1 MSPRRRADHLTE
13 EQLGE
18 LGAALAEGRR
28 ATVYLVEGIPSLG
41 IDPGTSA
48 RVVSIS
54 GSTVMVR
61 PKGVDDELPFET
73 DELRATREPAGTKRA
88 PAKAARTSGSA
99 KPAPAK
105 ATPAKAAPVQPATPR
120 ATAPKPVAEKPAT
133 PKPATPKSES
143 PAAAAVPR
151 AQEKKPV
158 TQTTSASSDA
168 PASRPPAPAKPKAPA
183 RKAKKAPSITI
194 TVTIDPENEWT
205 VGVAHGTRKVG
216 KPAPV
221 APDAVERAV
230 KELGDPTATEAV
242 QSVIEEARR
251 AAEERVAQLSREL
264 DEARQALES
273 LGATRKSGGNL

>member
-1 MSPRRRADHLTE
+1 MPPRRRADHLTE

-18 LGAALAEGRR
+18 LGTALAEGRR

-48 RVVSIS
+48 RVVSIT
-54 GSTVMVR
+54 GSTVTVR
-61 PKGVDDELPFET
+61 PKGVDDELPFEA
-73 DELRATREPAGTKRA
+73 DELRATRDPAGAKTVPEKTARGSEKTPPVKTVRPEPSSPKA
-88 PAKAARTSGSA
+88 VRPEPSPPKAATPKTPA
-99 KPAPAK
+99 PKPAPA
-105 ATPAKAAPVQPATPR
+105 PR
-120 ATAPKPVAEKPAT
+120 AEEKTPVN
-133 PKPATPKSES
+133 
-143 PAAAAVPR
+143 
-151 AQEKKPV
+151 
-158 TQTTSASSDA
+158 QTTSPSSDA
-168 PASRPPAPAKPKAPA
+168 SSRPSAAPAKPKAPA

-216 KPAPV
+216 KPTPV

-230 KELGDPTATEAV
+230 KELGDPTASEAV
-242 QSVIEEARR
+242 ESVIEEARR

-264 DEARQALES
+264 EEARLALES

>member
-1 MSPRRRADHLTE
+1 MPPRRRADHLTE
-13 EQLGE
+13 DQLGE
-18 LGAALAEGRR
+18 LGTALAEGRR

-61 PKGVDDELPFET
+61 PKGVDDELPFEV

-88 PAKAARTSGSA
+88 QAKAARASDAA

-105 ATPAKAAPVQPATPR
+105 PVPAKVASVQPASPQP
-120 ATAPKPVAEKPAT
+120 ASPQPTA
-133 PKPATPKSES
+133 PKPATPA
-143 PAAAAVPR
+143 PAASPR

-168 PASRPPAPAKPKAPA
+168 SASRPPAPAKPKNPA
-183 RKAKKAPSITI
+183 RTKAKKAPSITI

-216 KPAPV
+216 KPTPV

-242 QSVIEEARR
+242 HSVIDEARR

-264 DEARQALES
+264 EEARQALES

>member
-18 LGAALAEGRR
+18 LGTALAEGRR

-48 RVVSIS
+48 RVVSIA
-54 GSTVMVR
+54 GSTVTVR
-61 PKGVDDELPFET
+61 PKGVDDELPFEV
-73 DELRATREPAGTKRA
+73 DELRSTREPAGAKRP
-88 PAKAARTSGSA
+88 PAKAANASA
-99 KPAPAK
+99 PAQPAPPAK
-105 ATPAKAAPVQPATPR
+105 AVPVRPAAP
-120 ATAPKPVAEKPAT
+120 KPAT
-133 PKPATPKSES
+133 PKPA
-143 PAAAAVPR
+143 AAPR
-151 AQEKKPV
+151 AEEKTPV
-158 TQTTSASSDA
+158 NQTTSPSSDA
-168 PASRPPAPAKPKAPA
+168 SSRPSAAPAKPKAPA

-216 KPAPV
+216 KPTPV

-230 KELGDPTATEAV
+230 KELGDPTASEAV
-242 QSVIEEARR
+242 ESVIEEARR

-264 DEARQALES
+264 EEARLALES

>member
-1 MSPRRRADHLTE
+1 RDRDRRSDRVPATAGAPAQVRARTTRPPRSGCNEEDHRAARSPAVTGSRTARRFLMQVPDRTGSLLHPYRARGPCARQVVSNRCTGVSYGCATVTVIEALPTLRRTEKGRRMSPRRRADHLTE

-120 ATAPKPVAEKPAT
+120 ATAP
-133 PKPATPKSES
+133 
-143 PAAAAVPR
+143 
-151 AQEKKPV
+151 
-158 TQTTSASSDA
+158 
-168 PASRPPAPAKPKAPA
+168 
-183 RKAKKAPSITI
+183 
-194 TVTIDPENEWT
+194 
-205 VGVAHGTRKVG
+205 
-216 KPAPV
+216 
-221 APDAVERAV
+221 
-230 KELGDPTATEAV
+230 
-242 QSVIEEARR
+242 
-251 AAEERVAQLSREL
+251 
-264 DEARQALES
+264 
-273 LGATRKSGGNL
+273 

>member
-1 MSPRRRADHLTE
+1 MPPRRRADHLTE
-13 EQLGE
+13 DQLGE
-18 LGAALAEGRR
+18 LGTALAEGRR

-61 PKGVDDELPFET
+61 PKGVDDELPFEV

-88 PAKAARTSGSA
+88 PAKAARASGAA

-105 ATPAKAAPVQPATPR
+105 PVPAKVASVQPASPQP
-120 ATAPKPVAEKPAT
+120 ASPQPTA
-133 PKPATPKSES
+133 PKPATPA
-143 PAAAAVPR
+143 PAASPR

-168 PASRPPAPAKPKAPA
+168 SASRPPAPAKPKTPA
-183 RKAKKAPSITI
+183 RTKAKKAPSITI

-216 KPAPV
+216 KPTPV

-242 QSVIEEARR
+242 HSVIDEARR

-264 DEARQALES
+264 EEARQALES

>member
-1 MSPRRRADHLTE
+1 MPPRRRADHLTE
-13 EQLGE
+13 DQLGE

-61 PKGVDDELPFET
+61 PKGVDDELPFEV
-73 DELRATREPAGTKRA
+73 DELRATREPAGSKRA
-88 PAKAARTSGSA
+88 PAKTARASGAA

-105 ATPAKAAPVQPATPR
+105 PVPAKVAAVQLASPQSAAP
-120 ATAPKPVAEKPAT
+120 KPAT
-133 PKPATPKSES
+133 PKPATPA
-143 PAAAAVPR
+143 PAASPR

-168 PASRPPAPAKPKAPA
+168 SASRPPAPAKPKTPA
-183 RKAKKAPSITI
+183 RSKAKKAPSITI

-216 KPAPV
+216 KPTPV

-242 QSVIEEARR
+242 HSVIDEARR

-264 DEARQALES
+264 EEARQALES

>member
-88 PAKAARTSGSA
+88 PTKTARTSGGA

-105 ATPAKAAPVQPATPR
+105 AAPAKVPPVQPATPR
-120 ATAPKPVAEKPAT
+120 ATASRPAAQKPA
-133 PKPATPKSES
+133 PRN
-143 PAAAAVPR
+143 PR
-151 AQEKKPV
+151 AQ
-158 TQTTSASSDA
+158 QSL
-168 PASRPPAPAKPKAPA
+168 RFPAP
-183 RKAKKAPSITI
+183 
-194 TVTIDPENEWT
+194 
-205 VGVAHGTRKVG
+205 
-216 KPAPV
+216 
-221 APDAVERAV
+221 
-230 KELGDPTATEAV
+230 
-242 QSVIEEARR
+242 RR
-251 AAEERVAQLSREL
+251 RSP
-264 DEARQALES
+264 
-273 LGATRKSGGNL
+273 

>member
-1 MSPRRRADHLTE
+1 MPPRRRADHLTE
-13 EQLGE
+13 DQLGE
-18 LGAALAEGRR
+18 LGTALAEGRR

-61 PKGVDDELPFET
+61 PKGVDDELPFEV

-88 PAKAARTSGSA
+88 PAKAARASGAA

-105 ATPAKAAPVQPATPR
+105 PVPAKVASVQPASPQP
-120 ATAPKPVAEKPAT
+120 ASPQPASPQPTA
-133 PKPATPKSES
+133 PKPATPA
-143 PAAAAVPR
+143 PAASPR

-168 PASRPPAPAKPKAPA
+168 SASRPPAPAKPKNPA
-183 RKAKKAPSITI
+183 RTKAKKAPSITI

-216 KPAPV
+216 KPTPV

-242 QSVIEEARR
+242 HSVIDEARR

-264 DEARQALES
+264 EEARQALES

>member
-1 MSPRRRADHLTE
+1 MPPRRRADHLTE

-28 ATVYLVEGIPSLG
+28 TTVYLVEGIPSLG

-54 GSTVMVR
+54 GSTVTVR
-61 PKGVDDELPFET
+61 PKGVDDELPFEV

-88 PAKAARTSGSA
+88 PAKAARTSAVA

-105 ATPAKAAPVQPATPR
+105 AAPAKAETPR
-120 ATAPKPVAEKPAT
+120 PAAPKPVAQKPAAPKFET
-133 PKPATPKSES
+133 PRSETPAPT
-143 PAAAAVPR
+143 AVPR
-151 AQEKKPV
+151 SQEKKPV

-183 RKAKKAPSITI
+183 RSKAKKAPSITI

-216 KPAPV
+216 KPTPV

-242 QSVIEEARR
+242 HSVIDEARR

-264 DEARQALES
+264 EEARQALES

>member
-1 MSPRRRADHLTE
+1 MPPRRRADHLTE

-18 LGAALAEGRR
+18 LGTALVEGRR

-54 GSTVMVR
+54 GSTVTVR
-61 PKGVDDELPFET
+61 PKGVDDELPFEA

-88 PAKAARTSGSA
+88 PAASA
-99 KPAPAK
+99 KPASV
-105 ATPAKAAPVQPATPR
+105 KAAAAKPATRQPATRQPATPEP
-120 ATAPKPVAEKPAT
+120 AAPKPAA
-133 PKPATPKSES
+133 PKPAAPKS
-143 PAAAAVPR
+143 PTPRAAATPR
-151 AQEKKPV
+151 AEEKTPV
-158 TQTTSASSDA
+158 NQTTSASSDTSA
-168 PASRPPAPAKPKAPA
+168 RPTAAPAKPKAPA
-183 RKAKKAPSITI
+183 RKTKKAPSITI

-216 KPAPV
+216 KPTPV

-264 DEARQALES
+264 EEARQALES

>member
-1 MSPRRRADHLTE
+1 MPPRRRADHLTE
-13 EQLGE
+13 DQLGE
-18 LGAALAEGRR
+18 LGTALAEGRR

-61 PKGVDDELPFET
+61 PKGVDDELPFEV

-88 PAKAARTSGSA
+88 PAKAARASGAA

-105 ATPAKAAPVQPATPR
+105 PVPAKVASVQPASPQP
-120 ATAPKPVAEKPAT
+120 ASPQPAT
-133 PKPATPKSES
+133 PKPATPA
-143 PAAAAVPR
+143 PAASPR

-168 PASRPPAPAKPKAPA
+168 SASRPPAAAKPKTPA
-183 RKAKKAPSITI
+183 RSKAKKAPSITI

-216 KPAPV
+216 KPTPV

-242 QSVIEEARR
+242 HSVIDEARR

-264 DEARQALES
+264 EEARQALES

>member
-1 MSPRRRADHLTE
+1 MPPRRRADHLTE
-13 EQLGE
+13 DQLGE
-18 LGAALAEGRR
+18 LGTALAEGRR

-61 PKGVDDELPFET
+61 PKGVDDELPFEV

-88 PAKAARTSGSA
+88 PAKAARASGAA

-105 ATPAKAAPVQPATPR
+105 PVPAKVASVQPASPQP
-120 ATAPKPVAEKPAT
+120 ASPQPTA
-133 PKPATPKSES
+133 PKPATPA
-143 PAAAAVPR
+143 PAASPR

-168 PASRPPAPAKPKAPA
+168 SASRPPAPAKPKNPA
-183 RKAKKAPSITI
+183 RTKAKKAPSITI

-216 KPAPV
+216 KPTPV

-242 QSVIEEARR
+242 HSVIDEARR

-264 DEARQALES
+264 EEARQALES